1 MAMVQEIRKPLIHFY
16 HAPQTDRRLLRE
28 VELGMEEE
36 GIPWKLSQEEGGHA
50 LELAWEA
57 AKSSNLEVGIG
68 ADGQEL
74 VLHYNKL
81 EMAQPLFRISA
92 QAGAAQARALG
103 ANAARLVKKLPL
115 KALDGR

>member
-1 MAMVQEIRKPLIHFY
+1 M
-16 HAPQTDRRLLRE
+16 
-28 VELGMEEE
+28 
-36 GIPWKLSQEEGGHA
+36 KLSQEEGGHA

-68 ADGQEL
+68 ADSQEL

>member
-1 MAMVQEIRKPLIHFY
+1 M
-16 HAPQTDRRLLRE
+16 
-28 VELGMEEE
+28 
-36 GIPWKLSQEEGGHA
+36 
-50 LELAWEA
+50 
-57 AKSSNLEVGIG
+57 GIG

>member
-16 HAPQTDRRLLRE
+16 CAPQADRGLLRE

-36 GIPWKLSQEEGGHA
+36 GIPWKLTQQADGCA

-81 EMAQPLFRISA
+81 ELEQPLFRISA
-92 QAGAAQARALG
+92 QAGPVQARALG